1 MSSVATKPI
10 SAHEATDYLR
20 SVNLEY
26 DITAPER
33 ISHFRPTS
41 KSVPM
46 IQSLVFQSSS
56 ENYLVV
62 APYGSGKSLLATYI
76 GQVLENRSSGI
87 DALRDISERLEGIA
101 PELSEALSY
110 RLETNQ
116 LVRPSGLAL
125 VLHGHQP
132 NLAKAL
138 LVAITGALSRLDL
151 EVDIPFAED
160 VRSDELPDVLRW
172 LAEAKN
178 EIRKV
183 AARANVEVQRI
194 VVLWDEFGRH
204 LEELVANGEAAKLND
219 IQLLAETAARQRTI
233 PVSMALFLHQSLA
246 NYAAGL
252 SQTVRKEWKKVEGRF
267 ETIQFVDDSAEITS
281 LIADIVASMRE
292 SIDSTVPELV
302 DSHQLALDE
311 VGLFRDVPSSKLP
324 NVLGKAY
331 PLEPSTLYLLP
342 RVSARVAQNER
353 TLFSFL
359 FSVDLREPVSPAHLF
374 DYFAESMR
382 SDTGVG
388 GAYHQWLETQN
399 AIEKCSDEQS
409 ATAIKT
415 AGLLG
420 LGVSGQRSRVAL
432 RLLELSTAGY
442 RTPIESA
449 SVTIRSLIDQ
459 KLLLYRKNTDQVSLW
474 HGVDID
480 LRGRL
485 EREKGRVG
493 LTFDVVDFVK
503 SELPPSPW
511 LPVEY
516 NADFAITRYFSCEFI
531 PASRI
536 DEEIVETERRLD
548 DGADGIILQIL
559 PDDDENAEALLARV
573 LSLSLPERLVFSLP
587 RNAFAIF
594 DAALEVHTL
603 RRMQDDD
610 ALVGEDPLVLPE
622 LRQMTDDALEYLRRS
637 LMRVS
642 RPMIDGPIW
651 IAQGSVQP
659 VDSAVELRR
668 LLSTICRSSFPETPR
683 INNELIVRKKPRQVI
698 VNSRKKL
705 VAAILDHYGDEDFG
719 LEGYRPDRSMLN
731 TVLLHTGLYKNDKG
745 TWRFVTPA
753 EVKDAHLR
761 QVWKRFRDLVSK
773 PTKTPKDLEGFFRS
787 LREPPIGLRA
797 GLFPILFAAALRAF
811 PSAISLTRDGAY
823 VEDILPSTIETICA
837 KPSEFELRVLPMT
850 DEIATYLRRI
860 RSSFDRTERQT
871 SETDL
876 VRVAFD
882 SVQRWLT
889 ELPPAALSTRRV
901 SRQASKLRSLLSRI
915 SDPVELFLKRLPT
928 EFEIT
933 DLSSNKEL
941 TALRGAIEELESV
954 VNLYYDF
961 AESALRETLE
971 LRSEAAITSDVK
983 AWTRLIPA
991 QAVTKMTNA
1000 LARALYPR
1008 LTMPYDSPHR
1018 LIDSVASLLIDRTVN
1033 RWDDSTLAAFDI
1045 ALRSAVRQIEEYAL
1059 QAAKDDPDLSVDLVK
1074 LAEVR
1079 IKNLYR
1085 YLTQIT
1091 GSKEAAKILKHIA
1104 SEEQSL

>member
-1 MSSVATKPI
+1 MNSVATKEI

-46 IQSLVFQSSS
+46 IQSLVLQSSS

-76 GQVLENRSSGI
+76 AQVLENRSAGV
-87 DALRDISERLEGIA
+87 DALRDIGARLESIA
-101 PELSEALSY
+101 PELSETLSY
-110 RLETNQ
+110 RLENNQ
-116 LVRPSGLAL
+116 LIRPSGLAL

-132 NLAKAL
+132 NLCKAL

-151 EVDIPFAED
+151 EINIPFADD
-160 VRSDELPDVLRW
+160 VRPDELPEVLRW

-178 EIRKV
+178 EIRRV
-183 AARANVEVQRI
+183 AARANIEVQRMVI
-194 VVLWDEFGRH
+194 LWDEFGRH

-233 PVSMALFLHQSLA
+233 PISMALFLHQSLA
-246 NYAAGL
+246 NYATGL

-267 ETIQFVDDSAEITS
+267 ETVQFVDDSAEITS
-281 LIADIVASMRE
+281 LIADIVASMRG
-292 SIDSTVPELV
+292 SVDSTVPDLV
-302 DSHQLALDE
+302 ASHQAALDE
-311 VGLFRDVPSSKLP
+311 VGLFRDIPSSKLP
-324 NVLGKAY
+324 SVLAKAY

-359 FSVDLREPVSPAHLF
+359 FSVDFREPVSPGDLF

-382 SDTGVG
+382 SDTGIG

-399 AIEKCSDEQS
+399 AIEKSSDEQS
-409 ATAIKT
+409 AETIKT

-432 RLLELSTAGY
+432 NLLELSTAGY
-442 RTPIESA
+442 RGSIDSA
-449 SVTIRSLIDQ
+449 SATVQSLIDQ

-493 LTFDVVDFVK
+493 LSFDVVDFVK
-503 SELPPSPW
+503 SELPPTPW

-536 DEEIVETERRLD
+536 DQEVVEAERRLE
-548 DGADGIILQIL
+548 DGADGIILQVL
-559 PDDDENAEALLARV
+559 PDDDENVETLLAHI
-573 LSLSLPERLVFSLP
+573 LSLSLPERLVFSIP
-587 RNAFAIF
+587 QKAFAIF

-610 ALVGEDPLVLPE
+610 ALIGEDPLVLPE

-637 LMRVS
+637 LMRIS
-642 RPMIDGPIW
+642 RPLVDGPIW
-651 IAQGSVQP
+651 IARNAVQP
-659 VDSAVELRR
+659 VESAVELRR
-668 LLSTICRSSFPETPR
+668 LLSAICESAFPQTPR

-731 TVLLHTGLYKNDKG
+731 TVLLHTGLYRQDNG
-745 TWRFVTPA
+745 AWRFVTPA
-753 EVKDAHLR
+753 ELKDARLR
-761 QVWKRFRDLVSK
+761 HVWKLFRDLVSK
-773 PTKTPKDLEGFFRS
+773 PTKAPKDLEQFFSS

-797 GLFPILFAAALRAF
+797 GLFPILLAAALRAF
-811 PSAISLTRDGAY
+811 PSAVSLTRDGLY
-823 VEDILPSTIETICA
+823 VEDILPSTIEMICA
-837 KPSEFELRVLPMT
+837 HPSDFELRVLPMT

-860 RSSFDRTERQT
+860 RASFDRTDRQT

-876 VRVAFD
+876 IRVAFD
-882 SVQRWLT
+882 SVHRWLS

-933 DLSSNKEL
+933 DLSNERQL
-941 TALRGAIEELESV
+941 ATLREAIHEIESV
-954 VNLYYDF
+954 VILYYDF

-971 LRSEAAITSDVK
+971 LRSEAAITTDVK
-983 AWTRLIPA
+983 AWTRLVPA

-1000 LARALYPR
+1000 LARALYTR
-1008 LTMPYDSPHR
+1008 LTMPYDSAHR
-1018 LIDSVASLLIDRTVN
+1018 LIDSVASLLIDKTVN

-1045 ALRSAVRQIEEYAL
+1045 ALRSAVRQIEEFAL
-1059 QAAKDDPDLSVDLVK
+1059 QAAKDDPVLSVDLVK

-1085 YLTQIT
+1085 YLRQIT
-1091 GSKEAAKILKHIA
+1091 GSQEAARILKQIA
-1104 SEEQSL
+1104 SEEQS

>member
-1 MSSVATKPI
+1 MSSVATKAF
-10 SAHEATDYLR
+10 SVHEATDYLR

-26 DITAPER
+26 DITEPAR

-46 IQSLVFQSSS
+46 IQSLVFHSSS

-76 GQVLENRSSGI
+76 GQVLENRVAGI
-87 DALRDISERLEGIA
+87 DALSDIGARLEGIA

-116 LVRPSGLAL
+116 LIRPSGLAL

-138 LVAITGALSRLDL
+138 VDALARAFARLEL
-151 EVDIPFAED
+151 EIDIPFADD
-160 VRSDELPDVLRW
+160 VRSDELSNVLRW
-172 LAEAKN
+172 LAEAKSD
-178 EIRKV
+178 IRKV
-183 AARANVEVQRI
+183 ATQANIEVQRMVI
-194 VVLWDEFGRH
+194 LWDEFGRH
-204 LEELVANGEAAKLND
+204 LEELVSNGEAAKLND
-219 IQLLAETAARQRTI
+219 IQLLAEAAARQRTI
-233 PVSMALFLHQSLA
+233 PVSMVLFLHQSLA
-246 NYAAGL
+246 NYATGL

-281 LIADIVASMRE
+281 LISDIVESMRG

-302 DSHQLALDE
+302 KSQQIALDE
-311 VGLFRDVPSSKLP
+311 AGLFRDIPSAKLP
-324 NVLGKAY
+324 NVLAKAY
-331 PLEPSTLYLLP
+331 PLEPATLYLLP

-353 TLFSFL
+353 TLFTFL
-359 FSVDLREPVSPAHLF
+359 FSVDFREPVSPGHLF

-382 SDTGVG
+382 SDTGIG

-399 AIEKCSDEQS
+399 AIEKCPDEQS
-409 ATAIKT
+409 AAAIKA

-432 RLLELSTAGY
+432 RLLELATAGY
-442 RTPIESA
+442 RTTTETA
-449 SVTIRSLIDQ
+449 AANVRSLIEQ
-459 KLLLYRKNTDQVSLW
+459 KLLLYRKTTDQVSLW

-493 LTFDVVDFVK
+493 LSFDVVEFVK
-503 SELPPSPW
+503 TELPPSPW

-516 NADFAITRYFSCEFI
+516 NADYAVTRYFSCEFI
-531 PASRI
+531 RASKI
-536 DEEIVETERRLD
+536 YEEIVEANRRLSE
-548 DGADGIILQIL
+548 GADGIILQIL
-559 PDDDENAEALLARV
+559 PEDNENVEELLDRV
-573 LSLSLPERLVFSLP
+573 VSLSLPERLVFSLP
-587 RNAFAIF
+587 RKSFAIY

-603 RRMQDDD
+603 RKMQDDD
-610 ALVGEDPLVLPE
+610 ALIGEDPLVLPE
-622 LRQMTDDALEYLRRS
+622 LRQMTDDALEYLRRL
-637 LMRVS
+637 LMRIS

-651 IAQGSVQP
+651 IAQGTAQP
-659 VDSAVELRR
+659 VNSAVELRR
-668 LLSTICRSSFPETPR
+668 LLSAICRSVFPETPR

-705 VAAILDHYGDEDFG
+705 VAAILDHYGEEDFG
-719 LEGYRPDRSMLN
+719 LDGYRPDRSMLN
-731 TVLLHTGLYKNDKG
+731 TVFLHTGLYIKEKG
-745 TWRFVTPA
+745 AWRFVTPQ
-753 EVKDAHLR
+753 EVKDAQLGR
-761 QVWKRFRDLVSK
+761 VWELFRDLVSE
-773 PTKTPKDLEGFFRS
+773 PTESPKDLEGFFDA
-787 LREPPIGLRA
+787 LTKPPIGLRA
-797 GLFPILFAAALRAF
+797 GLFPILLTAALRAF

-823 VEDILPSTIETICA
+823 VEDILPSTIEAICA
-837 KPSEFELRVLPMT
+837 HPGDYELRVLPMT

-882 SVQRWLT
+882 SVQRWLSD
-889 ELPPAALSTRRV
+889 LPPAALSSRRV
-901 SRQASKLRSLLSRI
+901 SKRASKLRSLLSRI

-928 EFEIT
+928 EFKIT
-933 DLSSNKEL
+933 DLSSEKQL
-941 TALRGAIEELESV
+941 ATLREAIHELESV
-954 VNLYYDF
+954 VNVYYDF

-971 LRSEAAITSDVK
+971 LRSEASIIGDAQ
-983 AWTRLIPA
+983 AWTRLIPTE
-991 QAVTKMTNA
+991 AVTKMTNA
-1000 LARALYPR
+1000 LARALYTR

-1018 LIDSVASLLIDRTVN
+1018 LIDSIASLLIDRTVN
-1033 RWDDSTLAAFDI
+1033 RWDDSTLTAFDI

-1059 QAAKDDPDLSVDLVK
+1059 QAAKDDPDLSIDLVK

-1085 YLTQIT
+1085 YLRQIT
-1091 GSKEAAKILKHIA
+1091 GSQEAAKILEKIA
-1104 SEEQSL
+1104 SEE